1 MQFWLRPG
9 GIKQDKTMNTPKNLQ
24 EVLAIEDIA
33 TKIAYL
39 KKGRRTEMPKVDQL
53 RDDWEPLRHDI
64 MDEKKVAKVK
74 VLTKLPRDEYD
85 EKTGVTHHYDAEYQE
100 KEPNRIALPIEQD
113 IVNIQ
118 TAFTVGIE
126 PKMNCEPEDSE
137 VSLLEALKKTMKANK
152 IKYMNRKE
160 VRALLS
166 ETEFAEYWYA
176 VDDEGFWKKIFK
188 KMAKTLG
195 IEVQPKKK
203 LKCAI
208 WSPFLGDKLYPFFDD
223 NGDLVAFSREFKRKD
238 LDGVE
243 VTVFMTLVGKKIYT
257 WEISNG
263 GWKPNDAGTFEHEF
277 SKMPVLYCYRGKAYC
292 ENIRATRSRLEKCL
306 SGYADC
312 IDNHFFPK
320 LLLFGELDNIFAG
333 DIRNQML
340 QMTGDGANAQ
350 YLTWNQSADPVKVEI
365 DTYFNQCYALTNTPR
380 ISFDQIKGTTA
391 LSGVAFRY
399 VFMAAHM
406 AVENHCELLGEFF
419 QRRVNFLVS
428 ALGDINASLKEAA
441 KTIDVEVEIVPYII
455 DNDNDKVTIAAA
467 AVSGGV
473 WSTEA
478 GVAYCNNYGPIK
490 DELDRIKEEREA
502 ILASKQTQ

>member
-1 MQFWLRPG
+1 
-9 GIKQDKTMNTPKNLQ
+9 MNKPKNLQ
-24 EVLAIEDIA
+24 EVLAIEDVA
-33 TKIAYL
+33 VKISYL
-39 KKGRRTEMPKVDQL
+39 KKGRRTEMPNVDLL
-53 RDDWEPLRHDI
+53 RDDWEPKRHDI
-64 MDEKKVAKVK
+64 MDEKKYPKIR
-74 VLTKLPRDEYD
+74 VLTKLPYEEYD
-85 EKTGVTHHYDAEYQE
+85 EKTGQTRKYEAEYQD

-126 PKMNCEPEDSE
+126 PKLNCEPEENE
-137 VSLLEALKKTMKANK
+137 VPLLESLKKTLNANK
-152 IKYMNRKE
+152 VKYMNRRE

-176 VDDEGFWKKIFK
+176 VDDEGFWRKIFK
-188 KMAKTLG
+188 KMAQKLG
-195 IEVQPKKK
+195 IEVSPKKK
-203 LKCAI
+203 LKCAL

-223 NGDLVAFSREFKRKD
+223 NGDLIAFSREFKRKD
-238 LDGVE
+238 LDGQE
-243 VTVFMTLVGKKIYT
+243 HTVFMTLAGKKIYT
-257 WEISNG
+257 WEMLDG
-263 GWKPNDAGTFEHEF
+263 GWLPNETGTFEHEF

-292 ENIRATRSRLEKCL
+292 ENIRTTRARLEKCL

-320 LLLFGELDNIFAG
+320 LLLFGELDNIFSG
-333 DIRNQML
+333 DVRNQML

-365 DTYFNQCYALTNTPR
+365 ETYFNQCYALTNTPR
-380 ISFDQIKGTTA
+380 ISFDQIKGTAA

-406 AVENHCELLGEFF
+406 AVENHGELLGEFF
-419 QRRVNFLVS
+419 QRRVNFLLS
-428 ALGDINASLKEAA
+428 ALGDINASLKDAA

-455 DNDNDKVTIAAA
+455 DNDNDKVNIAAA

-478 GVAYCNNYGPIK
+478 GVAYCNNYGTIK
-490 DELDRIKEEREA
+490 DELERIAEEKKAEA
-502 ILASKQTQ
+502 ETKQTE